1 MIPPKHRPIAGAVAC
16 LISLAPIFTIGAL
29 NGQSQG
35 TKNIAETDRQSRLEA
50 VSKASLSDNCY
61 ITSEITVGAEFVVKG
76 RSQSVC
82 ICIVLGGSCVDLGE
96 PFVATALQTLNDYA
110 AAANLMPPMVQTS
123 RFGADAVAVGA
134 AALARFRLTR
144 PMAAPNFVGAVAA
157 A

>member
-35 TKNIAETDRQSRLEA
+35 TKNIAEADRQSRLEA

-61 ITSEITVGAEFVVKG
+61 ISSEITVGAEFVVKG

-82 ICIVLGGSCVDLGE
+82 IALKDGSRYGFIEYQKSTLTVTDAFSQKEVRSKISTLGPKGK
-96 PFVATALQTLNDYA
+96 
-110 AAANLMPPMVQTS
+110 
-123 RFGADAVAVGA
+123 
-134 AALARFRLTR
+134 
-144 PMAAPNFVGAVAA
+144 
-157 A
+157 

>member
-35 TKNIAETDRQSRLEA
+35 TKNVAETDRQSRLEA

-61 ITSEITVGAEFVVKG
+61 ITSEITVGSEFPVKG

-82 ICIVLGGSCVDLGE
+82 IALKDGTRYGFIEYQKSTLTVTDAFSQKEIKAKISTLGTKGK
-96 PFVATALQTLNDYA
+96 
-110 AAANLMPPMVQTS
+110 
-123 RFGADAVAVGA
+123 
-134 AALARFRLTR
+134 
-144 PMAAPNFVGAVAA
+144 
-157 A
+157 

>member
-35 TKNIAETDRQSRLEA
+35 TKNVSETNRQSRLEA

-76 RSQSVC
+76 RSQTVC
-82 ICIVLGGSCVDLGE
+82 IALKDGSRYGFIE
-96 PFVATALQTLNDYA
+96 YQKSTLT
-110 AAANLMPPMVQTS
+110 VT
-123 RFGADAVAVGA
+123 DAFSQKEVKSKISTFKPTGK
-134 AALARFRLTR
+134 
-144 PMAAPNFVGAVAA
+144 
-157 A
+157 

>member
-35 TKNIAETDRQSRLEA
+35 TKNVAETDRQARLEA

-61 ITSEITVGAEFVVKG
+61 RAPEITVGAEFVVKG

-82 ICIVLGGSCVDLGE
+82 IALPNGKRYGFIEYQKSTLTVTDAFSQKEVKSKISTLGTKGK
-96 PFVATALQTLNDYA
+96 
-110 AAANLMPPMVQTS
+110 
-123 RFGADAVAVGA
+123 
-134 AALARFRLTR
+134 
-144 PMAAPNFVGAVAA
+144 
-157 A
+157 